1 MIQKLVGLD
10 NQVILLIHL
19 CAGLHLAMVV
29 LVHGRAQLLPGLLQ
43 LVRDHQPSVQDPLR
57 LRSLCDQHPSL
68 ALDRA
73 ACLWPLVVCV
83 APLLQRYPTKRSSN
97 SPQRLTK

>member
-57 LRSLCDQHPSL
+57 LRSLWDPPPSL
-68 ALDRA
+68 AGDRA
-73 ACLWPLVVCV
+73 AGRRPGVVSR
-83 APLLQRYPTKRSSN
+83 APLRQR
-97 SPQRLTK
+97 